1 MNDHRTSLISDVL
14 SQSDA
19 AVMLVSAVLP
29 LSLTERAFLD
39 QEVLGRHVPRVMVVV
54 SMLDQ
59 IPYDQRL
66 PVFEAIRD
74 RVESI
79 SSKILV
85 VPSHPL
91 DRGISSKILV
101 VPSHPL
107 DRGISED
114 IALEAIRLQLNELVA
129 HANRRFWRDWQMA
142 ETLADYLAR
151 LARLGETALAA
162 AHMRAEKR
170 EKELQQVRMKQQAI
184 GSQWETIH
192 LDLESRR
199 LATDQELRRRISIAT
214 TPIYTVLSEQVMSAR
229 DPKLWWERVQF

>member
-74 RVESI
+74 RVES
-79 SSKILV
+79 
-85 VPSHPL
+85 
-91 DRGISSKILV
+91 ISSKILV